1 MRAAR
6 MIPAACAVLG
16 GCPAAGWAQEAELT
30 ARSPWALLA
39 QALLSLAVVVALI
52 YLVYFGARRLTDR
65 HVDAHGDGPMR
76 VIQARHLGGDRWLYL
91 VEIDGRRLVIG
102 GASGQIAPIAELGA
116 PGGERRDEV

>member
-1 MRAAR
+1 MRAAE
-6 MIPAACAVLG
+6 MIPAACVALAA
-16 GCPAAGWAQEAELT
+16 CPAAGWAQEVELT
-30 ARSPWALLA
+30 GRSPWALLA
-39 QALLSLAVVVALI
+39 QGLLSLAVVIAVI

-65 HVDAHGDGPMR
+65 HLDAHGEGPVR